1 MWDCN
6 IINNGGY
13 AFYASACN
21 DPTTIIDA
29 ENNWWGTADSA
40 SIEAMVY
47 HNVDN
52 PSAPLVDF
60 MPFAESIFRC
70 NCGTTWGDVNGDG
83 NINPVD
89 VVYMVNEVYLGRDM
103 LEQPPTCPLSA
114 GDVNCDG
121 NINPVD
127 VVYFVNRVYL
137 GYNMFCSD
145 PCLP

>member
-1 MWDCN
+1 VWDCN

-13 AFYASACN
+13 AFYVSACS
-21 DPTTIIDA
+21 DPTTIIVA
-29 ENNWWGTADSA
+29 ENNWWGAADSA

-47 HNVDN
+47 HQVDY

-70 NCGTTWGDVNGDG
+70 DCTGFQDLNADG
-83 NINPVD
+83 YINPVD
-89 VVYMVNEVYLGRDM
+89 VVFIVNYVYLGNDM
-103 LEQPPTCPLSA
+103 LVQPPNCHLTA

-121 NINPVD
+121 NVNPVD
-127 VVYFVNRVYL
+127 VVYYVNYVYL
-137 GYNMFCSD
+137 GNDMFCTD